1 MISLEFIEIDAN
13 VDLTEM
19 LQQISNVKDHILNTK
34 EQVPS
39 LVRSPVKILSSASWV
54 SQDFFFL
61 IISNFET
68 KYMIRM

>member
-39 LVRSPVKILSSASWV
+39 LVRSPVKILSSAS
-54 SQDFFFL
+54 
-61 IISNFET
+61 
-68 KYMIRM
+68 